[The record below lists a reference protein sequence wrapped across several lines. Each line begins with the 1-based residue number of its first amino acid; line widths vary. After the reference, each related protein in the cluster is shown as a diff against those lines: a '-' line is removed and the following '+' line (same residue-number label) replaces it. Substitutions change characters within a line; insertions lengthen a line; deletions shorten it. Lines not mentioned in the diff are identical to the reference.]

1 MEPRIRVPEASSLG
15 RLPSLR
21 PQQSGLAVVQLTRG
35 QCRMEIRRSRSKVG
49 IPDAEHGASAKKMR
63 QTSDYDPPSREER
76 CIRSY
81 AEAPYSAGL
90 SGPKRPSPVPGWF
103 HPGQSMCVWCGRGD
117 LNPHDLLGSADFHT
131 TSAFA
136 ASLREFVV
144 WTIPSPFPARGLG
157 AAHLVSTPSR
167 KHPGLAR
174 DCHSRFPRL

>member
-1 MEPRIRVPEASSLG
+1 MLDAGVDMGSSMSENCNKL
-15 RLPSLR
+15 
-21 PQQSGLAVVQLTRG
+21 LT
-35 QCRMEIRRSRSKVG
+35 MI
-49 IPDAEHGASAKKMR
+49 SAFAGK
-63 QTSDYDPPSREER
+63 R

-103 HPGQSMCVWCGRGD
+103 HPGQSMCGGGGRGG

-144 WTIPSPFPARGLG
+144 WTIPSPFLARGLG
-157 AAHLVSTPSR
+157 
-167 KHPGLAR
+167 
-174 DCHSRFPRL
+174 

>member
-1 MEPRIRVPEASSLG
+1 MSEKGNKL
-15 RLPSLR
+15 
-21 PQQSGLAVVQLTRG
+21 LT
-35 QCRMEIRRSRSKVG
+35 MI
-49 IPDAEHGASAKKMR
+49 SAFAGK
-63 QTSDYDPPSREER
+63 R

-90 SGPKRPSPVPGWF
+90 SGPKRPRPVPGWS

-136 ASLREFVV
+136 ASLGEFVV

-174 DCHSRFPRL
+174 DCHSSFPRL